1 MVGRVNTDIQSIKII
16 YNRNKH
22 FLIPFFIILVCIVL
36 IAQVIVPQI
45 NTFFKVREEAK
56 NASQKLA
63 DLKKD
68 LSILSSLDGNTLES
82 QLKIASFALPIN
94 KDFGGIL
101 SALYSAEKDSGVNVG
116 AFSFQLGDL
125 SKSEEKDA
133 KFPSIELTV
142 NFENDIGAVNNFI
155 DIIGKTLPISDVSAV
170 ITDDDSSSV
179 SLLFYYKVLSTS
191 DIQKD
196 ERIVPISNDKL
207 SLLGK
212 LNTFNSTLLS
222 NISSESAESSS
233 SKTTNP
239 FVD

>member
-1 MVGRVNTDIQSIKII
+1 MIGRVNTDIQSIKII

-22 FLIPFFIILVCIVL
+22 FLIPFFVILICIGL
-36 IAQVIVPQI
+36 IVQVIVPQI
-45 NTFFKVREEAK
+45 RTFFKVREEAE
-56 NASQKLA
+56 NASQRLA
-63 DLKKD
+63 ELKKELD
-68 LSILSSLDGNTLES
+68 VLSSLDENMLES
-82 QLKIASFALPIN
+82 QLKITSFALPIN

-101 SALYSAEKDSGVNVG
+101 SALYSAAQASGVNVG

-155 DIIGKTLPISDVSAV
+155 DIVGKTLPISDISAV
-170 ITDDDSSSV
+170 STDNDSSSV

-207 SLLGK
+207 SLLDK
-212 LNTFNSTLLS
+212 LSTFNSTLLS
-222 NISSESAESSS
+222 NISSEGGELSTL
-233 SKTTNP
+233 KTTNP
-239 FVD
+239 FAD

>member
-1 MVGRVNTDIQSIKII
+1 MIGRVNTDIQSIKII

-22 FLIPFFIILVCIVL
+22 FLIPFFVILICIGL
-36 IAQVIVPQI
+36 IVQVIVPQI
-45 NTFFKVREEAK
+45 RTFFKVREEAE
-56 NASQKLA
+56 NASRRLA

-68 LSILSSLDGNTLES
+68 LEVLSSLDENMLES
-82 QLKIASFALPIN
+82 QLKITSFALPIN

-101 SALYSAEKDSGVNVG
+101 SALYSAAQAAGVNVG

-155 DIIGKTLPISDVSAV
+155 DIVGKTLPISDISAV
-170 ITDDDSSSV
+170 STDNDSSSV

-207 SLLGK
+207 SLLDK

-222 NISSESAESSS
+222 NISS
-233 SKTTNP
+233 
-239 FVD
+239 DLL

>member
-1 MVGRVNTDIQSIKII
+1 MIGRVNTDIQSIKII

-22 FLIPFFIILVCIVL
+22 FLIPFFVILICIGL
-36 IAQVIVPQI
+36 IVQVIVPQI
-45 NTFFKVREEAK
+45 RTFFKVREEAE
-56 NASQKLA
+56 NASRRLA

-68 LSILSSLDGNTLES
+68 LEVLSSLDENMLES
-82 QLKIASFALPIN
+82 QLKITSFALPIN

-101 SALYSAEKDSGVNVG
+101 SALYSAAQAAGVNVG

-155 DIIGKTLPISDVSAV
+155 DIVGKTLPISDISAV
-170 ITDDDSSSV
+170 STDNDSSSV

-207 SLLGK
+207 SLLDK

-222 NISSESAESSS
+222 NISSEGGELSTL
-233 SKTTNP
+233 KTTNP
-239 FVD
+239 FAD